1 MSKFIKNHIIAE
13 LESELEG
20 RSELLVVDMSKMS
33 GTAANELR
41 VQLSQKDIHLL
52 TVKNSLV
59 RRACERLGIQGL
71 DPSLSGS
78 STLVWGG
85 EDIVALSREITKW
98 AKEANELE
106 IKGGTVEGQSL
117 DSAGVDRLSKS
128 PGRPELLSK
137 IAGLILSPGGNIAGA
152 LLGPG
157 GLVAGAIKSKAEGD
171 GE

>member
-1 MSKFIKNHIIAE
+1 MSKFIKNHII
-13 LESELEG
+13 SELETELG
-20 RSELLVVDMSKMS
+20 DCSELLVVDMSKMS
-33 GTAANELR
+33 GTDANNLR
-41 VQLSQKDIHLL
+41 VQLGQKDIRLL
-52 TVKNSLV
+52 TVKNSLA
-59 RRACERLGIQGL
+59 RRACETLGIKGL

-85 EDIVALSREITKW
+85 EDVVALSREITKW
-98 AKEANELE
+98 AKDVAELQ

-117 DSAGVDRLSKS
+117 NADGVDRLSKS

-157 GLVAGAIKSKAEGD
+157 GLVAGAIKSKAESS
-171 GE
+171 EE

>member
-20 RSELLVVDMSKMS
+20 HSELLVVDMSKMS
-33 GTAANELR
+33 GTDANAFR
-41 VQLSQKDIHLL
+41 VQLGQKDIRLL

-59 RRACERLGIQGL
+59 RRACERLGIEGL
-71 DPSLSGS
+71 DSSLAGP

-98 AKEANELE
+98 AKDVDSLE
-106 IKGGTVEGQSL
+106 IKGGAVEGQSL
-117 DSAGVDRLSKS
+117 DADGVDRLSKS

-171 GE
+171 E

>member
-13 LESELEG
+13 LQSELEG
-20 RSELLVVDMSKMS
+20 CSELLVVDMSKMS
-33 GTAANELR
+33 GTEANEFR
-41 VQLSQKDIHLL
+41 VKLGQKDIHLL

-59 RRACERLGIQGL
+59 RRACEDLGIQGL
-71 DPSLSGS
+71 DPSLSGP

-98 AKEANELE
+98 AKDVSTLQ
-106 IKGGTVEGQSL
+106 IKGGAVEGQSL
-117 DSAGVDRLSKS
+117 DADGVDRLSKS

-171 GE
+171 EA

>member
-13 LESELEG
+13 LERELEG
-20 RSELLVVDMSKMS
+20 CSELLVVDMSKMS
-33 GTAANELR
+33 GVDANSFR
-41 VQLSQKDIHLL
+41 VQLGQKDISLL
-52 TVKNSLV
+52 TVKNSLA
-59 RRACERLGIQGL
+59 RRACENLGIQGL

-98 AKEANELE
+98 AKDAEELE

-117 DSAGVDRLSKS
+117 DADGVDRLSKS

-137 IAGLILSPGGNIAGA
+137 IAGLLLAPAGNIAGA

-171 GE
+171 EE

>member
-71 DPSLSGS
+71 DASLCGS
-78 STLVWGG
+78 STLIWGG

-98 AKEANELE
+98 AKDAKELE
-106 IKGGTVEGQSL
+106 IKGGTVEGQAL

-128 PGRPELLSK
+128 PGRPELLSR

-157 GLVAGAIKSKAEGD
+157 GLVSGAIKSKAEGE